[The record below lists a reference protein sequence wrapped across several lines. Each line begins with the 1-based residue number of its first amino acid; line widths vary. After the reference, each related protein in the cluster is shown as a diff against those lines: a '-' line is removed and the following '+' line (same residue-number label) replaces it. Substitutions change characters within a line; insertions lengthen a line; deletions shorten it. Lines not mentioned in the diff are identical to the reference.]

1 MNRNKYL
8 EEAEIV
14 ISTKQKS
21 IEQLIQIVAGFGLKV
36 CVDAATGE
44 VFTKRHSIGSGF
56 YAADGGLNPDGF
68 NTVTTPPWSR
78 AIRPPQFGGNPAAAR
93 LVTQNIG
100 ELQRQFT
107 EMAIQQQEQY
117 SSRPPTY
124 PFSDGRDTGDQ
135 RCPAA
140 FVKFKEEFNK
150 EFKEEFNKD
159 PILGRKYLEETYL
172 IGPPK
177 FRRSMMFLFDLLME
191 QSEDLIIAPIITDC
205 FFYGAGNIIDVKNWE
220 PDSLTSKTEIDFTT
234 ISSFLHVYP
243 LGEKHLRNSYS
254 TLTARDDNYTKVFF
268 SVAYLLTKF
277 YYGELGDEICG
288 QHIKNIFVN
297 AFDKY
302 LETVKL

>member
-1 MNRNKYL
+1 MNRNKDL

-36 CVDAATGE
+36 CIDAATGE
-44 VFTKRHSIGSGF
+44 VFTKRHFIGSGF
-56 YAADGGLNPDGF
+56 YAADGGLNPGGF
-68 NTVTTPPWSR
+68 NTATTPHW
-78 AIRPPQFGGNPAAAR
+78 AR
-93 LVTQNIG
+93 LAAQNTG
-100 ELQRQFT
+100 ELQKRFT
-107 EMAIQQQEQY
+107 EMADQQQENHSCRPSTY
-117 SSRPPTY
+117 S
-124 PFSDGRDTGDQ
+124 FNDGRDNVGQ
-135 RCPAA
+135 PCLAA

-150 EFKEEFNKD
+150 EFNKESNKD

-205 FFYGAGNIIDVKNWE
+205 FFYGSANRIDEKNWE
-220 PDSLTSKTEIDFTT
+220 PDSPTSKKEVDFAT

-268 SVAYLLTKF
+268 SVAHLLTKF

-297 AFDKY
+297 AFNKY
-302 LETVKL
+302 KGT